1 MDKQN
6 LCGLILG
13 LALAL
18 PAYADTP
25 ALNPTHPEQY
35 LVQVGDTLWG
45 ISGRFLQD
53 PWRWPDIW
61 DRNPQ
66 IDNPHLIYP
75 GDIVSLTYEGGKP
88 VIRVRRAGQQAG
100 ASEPAAGP
108 AVGTAVGPGA
118 AARSVG
124 PGVVRLSPK
133 VRVLPRD
140 AAIPTIPLDVVNAF
154 LNGSRVVTE
163 SEFNSA
169 PYVVSMGKEHLLGG
183 PEMTAY
189 ARRVEDGSPLQFQVF
204 RRGQVYREPGERV
217 GGMYNGQGEV
227 LGLEALYVGDAVLQH
242 YGDPA
247 TLRVSKA
254 TREVLPG
261 DRLFPVTHDPFP
273 SNFIPRAFDEPVKGQ
288 VIAVIDGVTQI
299 GQYHVVV
306 LNLGRRD
313 GIEVGHVL
321 AVSQQGEVVVDKV
334 QYTSAPETG
343 AEESEGEGSGAGLE
357 YPYSSAQMFPKEDV
371 RGALQR
377 LFGWSGEEV
386 ELPDR
391 RAGIVMVFRPYER
404 VSYALVM
411 KATRTIHLHDI
422 VSTP

>member
-18 PAYADTP
+18 PTYADTP
-25 ALNPTHPEQY
+25 ALNPAHPEQY
-35 LVQVGDTLWG
+35 VVQVGDTLWD

-53 PWRWPDIW
+53 AWRWPDIW

-88 VIRVRRAGQQAG
+88 VIRVRRPGM
-100 ASEPAAGP
+100 AGP
-108 AVGTAVGPGA
+108 AGAAAKPAVGAAAKPGS

-124 PGVVRLSPK
+124 PGVVKLSPK

-140 AAIPTIPLDVVNAF
+140 AAIPTIPLDVINAF
-154 LNGSRVVTE
+154 LNDSRVVSE
-163 SEFNSA
+163 NEFNSA

-189 ARRVEDGSPLQFQVF
+189 ARRVDDGSPLQFQVY

-217 GGMYNGQGEV
+217 DGMYDGQGEV
-227 LGLEALYVGDAVLQH
+227 LGLEALYVGDAVLQQ
-242 YGDPA
+242 YGDPSA
-247 TLRVSKA
+247 LRVTNA

-261 DRLFPVTHDPFP
+261 DRLFPVAQDPFP
-273 SNFIPRAFDEPVKGQ
+273 SSFIPRAFDQSTEGQ
-288 VIAVIDGVTQI
+288 IVAVIDGVTQI
-299 GQYHVVV
+299 GQYNVVV

-313 GIEVGHVL
+313 GIEMGHVL

-334 QYTSAPETG
+334 LHTSVPEEA
-343 AEESEGEGSGAGLE
+343 AEVAADDPGGGLD
-357 YPYSSAQMFPKEDV
+357 YPYSSAAQFPKEDV
-371 RGALQR
+371 RGTLQR
-377 LFGWSGEEV
+377 VFGWSGEEV
-386 ELPDR
+386 KLPDR

-411 KATRTIHLHDI
+411 KATRAIHLYDI

>member
-1 MDKQN
+1 MDKQY

-13 LALAL
+13 LALAM

-35 LVQVGDTLWG
+35 VVQVGDTLWD

-88 VIRVRRAGQQAG
+88 VIRVRRPGLARAAEPARAVAG
-100 ASEPAAGP
+100 ATAG
-108 AVGTAVGPGA
+108 

-124 PGVVRLSPK
+124 SGVVRLSPQ

-140 AAIPTIPLDVVNAF
+140 AAIPTIPLGIINAF
-154 LNGSRVVTE
+154 LNDSRVVTE

-204 RRGQVYREPGERV
+204 RRGQVYREAGERV
-217 GGMYNGQGEV
+217 DGMYTGRGEV

-247 TLRVSKA
+247 ALRVSKA

-261 DRLFPVTHDPFP
+261 DRLFPVTHEAFP
-273 SNFIPRAFDEPVKGQ
+273 SNFVPRAFDESTEGQ
-288 VIAVIDGVTQI
+288 IVAVIDGVTQI
-299 GQYHVVV
+299 GQYNVVV
-306 LNLGRRD
+306 LNLGRHD

-334 QYTSAPETG
+334 PHTSAPEVV
-343 AEESEGEGSGAGLE
+343 AEESGGEEAGGEGSGAGLE
-357 YPYSSAQMFPKEDV
+357 YPYSSAAHFPEQDV

-377 LFGWSGEEV
+377 AFDWFGEEV
-386 ELPDR
+386 KLPDQ

-411 KATRTIHLHDI
+411 KATRTIHLYDV